1 MEIEKI
7 EKEKTNSEIKDLN
20 PLLAEKT
27 NSEIEQKYM
36 EIQKLISEF
45 TKKGEFQKI
54 VNLLTENTEIIQKYQ
69 EIEKEKEIEK
79 LEKIKEIEGKIE
91 EKIKEIQKL
100 KAEIRDLEIEKKK
113 IQGKTNSD
121 IEQKY
126 TEKSRIINREDHEYI
141 YNNKKFNKAIDVI
154 YNILEKYGV
163 NQDTWKNFNIEHSIS
178 WRFFI
183 EQVKVNKYPQ
193 KNNLIEIIN
202 MENISQFYDDVKRIE
217 IL

>member
-113 IQGKTNSD
+113 IQGKANSD